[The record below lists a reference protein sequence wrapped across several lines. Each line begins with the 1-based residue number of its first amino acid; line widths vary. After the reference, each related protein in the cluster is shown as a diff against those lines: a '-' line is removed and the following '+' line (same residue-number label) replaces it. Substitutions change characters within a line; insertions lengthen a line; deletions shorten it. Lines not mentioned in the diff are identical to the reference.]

1 MRIVKKPWGHEEIWA
16 ETPHYVG
23 KVLFILAGKRLSL
36 QYHRE
41 KVETVR
47 VMQGVLRLTC
57 TDSSGKI
64 SEREVNTGDSFHI
77 PAGHIHRFAAGENS
91 VVLVEVS
98 TTQLDDVVR
107 IEDDYARTT

>member
-23 KVLFILAGKRLSL
+23 KILYIRAGHRLSL
-36 QYHRE
+36 QYHKK

-47 VMQGVLRLTC
+47 VMQGSLRLTHS
-57 TDSSGKI
+57 DSSGKLQDKWI
-64 SEREVNTGDSFHI
+64 S
-77 PAGHIHRFAAGENS
+77 AGESIHVPVEMIHRFGAGEHD

-98 TTQLDDVVR
+98 TTELDDVVR
-107 IEDDYARTT
+107 IEDDYARTP